1 MTGVRGAIGPIA
13 PLDSNP
19 QRSPLRLGRVA
30 RFGIVVGLAIASAM
44 GGRIA
49 YALFIDPSP
58 AGGNTFSTARIF
70 AGSWTTPAFDVGDAS
85 SGTEVDASSPLA
97 FAGDGGT
104 WATKAWSTSFSSS
117 RYLDFDLNGPLPGG
131 LAVSGATFDLNFAS
145 SAAGVTSCIYLE
157 VRIQSTNTVVETFGS
172 AGSPAGCVT
181 GTSLQTVSTSIA
193 SAVASTDTADDL
205 RVRVYADS
213 SGGAASTID
222 LAVVTAASPYAAFT
236 LYPVSWTDAADGTPI
251 ATRWALAGP

>member
-1 MTGVRGAIGPIA
+1 MTGDRRAFGQIA
-13 PLDSNP
+13 PQDSDP
-19 QRSPLRLGRVA
+19 RRFPLRLVRVA
-30 RFGIVVGLAIASAM
+30 RFGVVVGLAIAFAM

-58 AGGNTFSTARIF
+58 AGGNTFSTTRIF

-97 FAGDGGT
+97 FAGDGRT
-104 WATKAWSTSFSSS
+104 SATKAWSTSFSSS

-131 LAVSGATFDLNFAS
+131 LAVSGTTFDLSFAS
-145 SAAGVTSCIYLE
+145 TAAGVTSCVYLE
-157 VRIQSTNTVVETFGS
+157 VRTQSTNAVVGTFGS
-172 AGSPAGCVT
+172 PGSPVGCVT

-193 SAVASTDTADDL
+193 SAVGSTDTADDL
-205 RVRVYADS
+205 RVRVYGNS
-213 SGGAASTID
+213 SGGVASTID
-222 LAVVTAASPYAAFT
+222 LAVVSASSAYAPFT
-236 LYPVSWTDAADGTPI
+236 LYPVSWTNAADGTPV